1 MVNEEI
7 SNRAI
12 NMEVRVSKLVLSEV
26 IKVFKKINLE
36 AEKQGKK
43 LSNYLDE
50 KVKSNS
56 VPLKDLVKKGQLES
70 ITLKDRYFKELK
82 KDLNKYG
89 VKFSVMRDKKSNEY
103 SLFFQSKD
111 TVVIDKAFKNAI
123 LKVEK
128 KEAIKESTLEVINK
142 FKEKSKKLIN
152 DKVRNKNMEKSLW
165 SLLRF
170 WRVIFLLWSNR
181 KWQNLCNVI
190 FIKNAGNTL

>member
-7 SNRAI
+7 SNRAV
-12 NMEVRVSKLVLSEV
+12 NMEVRVSKLLLSEV

-43 LSNYLDE
+43 LSSYLDE

-70 ITLKDRYFKELK
+70 IILKDKDFKELK
-82 KDLNKYG
+82 KELNRYG
-89 VKFSVMRDKKSNEY
+89 VKFSVMRDKKSMEY

-111 TVVIDKAFKNAI
+111 TVIMDKAFKNAI

-128 KEAIKESTLEVINK
+128 KESIKESTLEVINK

-170 WRVIFLLWSNR
+170 WRIMFLT
-181 KWQNLCNVI
+181 LCFSI
-190 FIKNAGNTL
+190 

>member
-12 NMEVRVSKLVLSEV
+12 NMEVRVSKLLLSEV
-26 IKVFKKINLE
+26 VKVFKKINLE

-70 ITLKDRYFKELK
+70 ITLKDKDFKELK
-82 KDLNKYG
+82 KELNRYG
-89 VKFSVMRDKKSNEY
+89 VKFSVMRDKKNDEY

-111 TVVIDKAFKNAI
+111 TVIMDKAFKNAI

-128 KEAIKESTLEVINK
+128 KESIKESTLEVINK

-152 DKVRNKNMEKSLW
+152 DKIRNKSMEKSLW

-170 WRVIFLLWSNR
+170 WRIMFLT
-181 KWQNLCNVI
+181 LCFSI
-190 FIKNAGNTL
+190 

>member
-7 SNRAI
+7 SNIAI
-12 NMEVRVSKLVLSEV
+12 NMEVRVSKLLLSEV
-26 IKVFKKINLE
+26 IKMFKKINLE

-70 ITLKDRYFKELK
+70 ITLKDKDFKELK
-82 KDLNKYG
+82 KELNRYG
-89 VKFSVMRDKKSNEY
+89 VKFSVMRDKKNDEY

-111 TVVIDKAFKNAI
+111 TVIMDKAFKNAI

-128 KEAIKESTLEVINK
+128 NESIKESTLEVINK

-152 DKVRNKNMEKSLW
+152 DKIRNKSMEKSLW

-170 WRVIFLLWSNR
+170 WRVMFLT
-181 KWQNLCNVI
+181 LCFSI
-190 FIKNAGNTL
+190 

>member
-26 IKVFKKINLE
+26 VKVFNKINLE

-50 KVKSNS
+50 KVKSSS

-70 ITLKDRYFKELK
+70 ITLKDKDFKELK
-82 KDLNKYG
+82 KELNKYG

-111 TVVIDKAFKNAI
+111 TVVMDKAFKNAI

-152 DKVRNKNMEKSLW
+152 DKVRNKSMEKSL
-165 SLLRF
+165 
-170 WRVIFLLWSNR
+170 
-181 KWQNLCNVI
+181 
-190 FIKNAGNTL
+190 

>member
-12 NMEVRVSKLVLSEV
+12 NMEVRVSKLLLSEV

-50 KVKSNS
+50 KVKSSS

-70 ITLKDRYFKELK
+70 ITLKDKDFKELK
-82 KDLNKYG
+82 KELNRYG
-89 VKFSVMRDKKSNEY
+89 VKFSVMRDKKNDEY

-111 TVVIDKAFKNAI
+111 TVIMDKAFKNAI

-128 KEAIKESTLEVINK
+128 KESIKESTLEVINK

-152 DKVRNKNMEKSLW
+152 DKIRNKSMEKSLW

-170 WRVIFLLWSNR
+170 WRIMFLT
-181 KWQNLCNVI
+181 LCFSI
-190 FIKNAGNTL
+190 

>member
-26 IKVFKKINLE
+26 VKVFKKINLE

-70 ITLKDRYFKELK
+70 ITLKDRDFKELK
-82 KDLNKYG
+82 KELNKYG

-111 TVVIDKAFKNAI
+111 TVIMDKAFKNAI

-152 DKVRNKNMEKSLW
+152 DKIRNKSMEKSLW

-170 WRVIFLLWSNR
+170 WRIMFLT
-181 KWQNLCNVI
+181 LCFSI
-190 FIKNAGNTL
+190 

>member
-26 IKVFKKINLE
+26 VKVFNKINLE

-50 KVKSNS
+50 KVKSSS

-70 ITLKDRYFKELK
+70 ITLKDKDFKELK
-82 KDLNKYG
+82 KELNRYG

-111 TVVIDKAFKNAI
+111 TVVMDKAFKNAI
-123 LKVEK
+123 LKVER
-128 KEAIKESTLEVINK
+128 KEARKESTLEVINN

-170 WRVIFLLWSNR
+170 WRIMFLT
-181 KWQNLCNVI
+181 LCF
-190 FIKNAGNTL
+190 FI

>member
-12 NMEVRVSKLVLSEV
+12 NMEVRVSKLLLSEV

-70 ITLKDRYFKELK
+70 ITLKDKDFKELK
-82 KDLNKYG
+82 KELNRYG
-89 VKFSVMRDKKSNEY
+89 VKFSVMRDKKNDEY

-111 TVVIDKAFKNAI
+111 TVIMDKAFKNAI

-128 KEAIKESTLEVINK
+128 NESIKESTLEVINK

-152 DKVRNKNMEKSLW
+152 DKIRNKSMEKSLW

-170 WRVIFLLWSNR
+170 WRVMFLT
-181 KWQNLCNVI
+181 LCFSI
-190 FIKNAGNTL
+190 

>member
-50 KVKSNS
+50 KVKSSS

-70 ITLKDRYFKELK
+70 ITLKDKDFKELK
-82 KDLNKYG
+82 KELNKYG

-152 DKVRNKNMEKSLW
+152 DKIRNKSMEKSLW

-170 WRVIFLLWSNR
+170 WRIMFLT
-181 KWQNLCNVI
+181 LCFSI
-190 FIKNAGNTL
+190 

>member
-12 NMEVRVSKLVLSEV
+12 NMEIRVSKLLLNEV

-70 ITLKDRYFKELK
+70 ITLKDKDFKELK
-82 KDLNKYG
+82 KELNKYG

-111 TVVIDKAFKNAI
+111 TVVMDKAFKNAI
-123 LKVEK
+123 LKFER
-128 KEAIKESTLEVINK
+128 KEARKESTLVVINK
-142 FKEKSKKLIN
+142 FKEKSKKLIS
-152 DKVRNKNMEKSLW
+152 DRVRNKSMEKSL
-165 SLLRF
+165 
-170 WRVIFLLWSNR
+170 
-181 KWQNLCNVI
+181 
-190 FIKNAGNTL
+190 

>member
-26 IKVFKKINLE
+26 VKVFNKINLE

-70 ITLKDRYFKELK
+70 ITLKDKDFKELK
-82 KDLNKYG
+82 KELNKYG
-89 VKFSVMRDKKSNEY
+89 VKFSVMRDEKSTEY

-111 TVVIDKAFKNAI
+111 TVVMDKAFKNTI

-128 KEAIKESTLEVINK
+128 KEARKESTLEVINK

-152 DKVRNKNMEKSLW
+152 DKVRNKSMEKSL
-165 SLLRF
+165 
-170 WRVIFLLWSNR
+170 
-181 KWQNLCNVI
+181 
-190 FIKNAGNTL
+190 

>member
-26 IKVFKKINLE
+26 VKVFNKINLE

-70 ITLKDRYFKELK
+70 ITLKDKDFKELK
-82 KDLNKYG
+82 KELNKYG

-111 TVVIDKAFKNAI
+111 TVVMDKAFKNAI
-123 LKVEK
+123 LKVER
-128 KEAIKESTLEVINK
+128 KEVRKESTLEVINK

-152 DKVRNKNMEKSLW
+152 DKVRNKSMEKSL
-165 SLLRF
+165 
-170 WRVIFLLWSNR
+170 
-181 KWQNLCNVI
+181 
-190 FIKNAGNTL
+190 

>member
-7 SNRAI
+7 SNRAV

-26 IKVFKKINLE
+26 VKVFNKINLE

-70 ITLKDRYFKELK
+70 ITLKDRDFKELK
-82 KDLNKYG
+82 KELNKYG

-152 DKVRNKNMEKSLW
+152 DKIRNKSMEKSLW

-170 WRVIFLLWSNR
+170 WRIMFLT
-181 KWQNLCNVI
+181 LCFSI
-190 FIKNAGNTL
+190 

>member
-26 IKVFKKINLE
+26 VKVFNKINLE

-50 KVKSNS
+50 KVKSSS
-56 VPLKDLVKKGQLES
+56 VPLKDLVKKGQLEN
-70 ITLKDRYFKELK
+70 ITIKNRDFKELK
-82 KDLNKYG
+82 KELNKYG
-89 VKFSVMRDKKSNEY
+89 VKFSVMRDKKSMEY

-111 TVVIDKAFKNAI
+111 TVVMDKAFKNAI

-128 KEAIKESTLEVINK
+128 KESIKESTLEVINK

-152 DKVRNKNMEKSLW
+152 DKIRNKSMEKSL
-165 SLLRF
+165 
-170 WRVIFLLWSNR
+170 
-181 KWQNLCNVI
+181 
-190 FIKNAGNTL
+190 

>member
-7 SNRAI
+7 SNRAV

-26 IKVFKKINLE
+26 VKVFKKINLE

-70 ITLKDRYFKELK
+70 ITLKDRDFKELK
-82 KDLNKYG
+82 KELNKYG

-152 DKVRNKNMEKSLW
+152 DKIRNKSMEKSLW

-170 WRVIFLLWSNR
+170 WRIMFLT
-181 KWQNLCNVI
+181 LCFSI
-190 FIKNAGNTL
+190 

>member
-1 MVNEEI
+1 MINEEI

-26 IKVFKKINLE
+26 VKVFNKINLE

-56 VPLKDLVKKGQLES
+56 VPLKDLVKKGQLEN
-70 ITLKDRYFKELK
+70 ITLKDKDFKELK
-82 KDLNKYG
+82 KELNRYG

-152 DKVRNKNMEKSLW
+152 DKIRNKSMEKSLW

-170 WRVIFLLWSNR
+170 WRIMFLT
-181 KWQNLCNVI
+181 LCFSI
-190 FIKNAGNTL
+190 

>member
-12 NMEVRVSKLVLSEV
+12 NMEVRVSKLLLSEV

-70 ITLKDRYFKELK
+70 ITLKDKDFKELK
-82 KDLNKYG
+82 KELNRYG
-89 VKFSVMRDKKSNEY
+89 VKFSVMRDKKNDEY

-111 TVVIDKAFKNAI
+111 TVIMDKAFKNAI

-128 KEAIKESTLEVINK
+128 NESIKESTLEVINK

-152 DKVRNKNMEKSLW
+152 DKIRNKSMEKSL
-165 SLLRF
+165 
-170 WRVIFLLWSNR
+170 
-181 KWQNLCNVI
+181 
-190 FIKNAGNTL
+190 

>member
-26 IKVFKKINLE
+26 VKVFNKINLE

-50 KVKSNS
+50 KVKSSS

-70 ITLKDRYFKELK
+70 ITLKDKDFKELK
-82 KDLNKYG
+82 KELNRYG
-89 VKFSVMRDKKSNEY
+89 VKFSVMRDKKNDEY

-111 TVVIDKAFKNAI
+111 TVIMDRAFKNAI

-128 KEAIKESTLEVINK
+128 KEARKESTLEVINK

-152 DKVRNKNMEKSLW
+152 DKVRNKSMEKSL
-165 SLLRF
+165 
-170 WRVIFLLWSNR
+170 
-181 KWQNLCNVI
+181 
-190 FIKNAGNTL
+190 

>member
-12 NMEVRVSKLVLSEV
+12 NMEVRVSKLLLSEV
-26 IKVFKKINLE
+26 VKVFKKINLE

-50 KVKSNS
+50 KVKSNLI
-56 VPLKDLVKKGQLES
+56 PLKDLVKKGQLES
-70 ITLKDRYFKELK
+70 ITLKDRDFKELK
-82 KDLNKYG
+82 KELNRYG
-89 VKFSVMRDKKSNEY
+89 VKFSVMRDKKNDEY

-111 TVVIDKAFKNAI
+111 TVVMDKAFKNAI

-128 KEAIKESTLEVINK
+128 KEARKESTLKVINK

-152 DKVRNKNMEKSLW
+152 NKIRNKSMEKSL
-165 SLLRF
+165 
-170 WRVIFLLWSNR
+170 
-181 KWQNLCNVI
+181 
-190 FIKNAGNTL
+190 

>member
-1 MVNEEI
+1 MINEEI

-70 ITLKDRYFKELK
+70 ITLKDRDFKELK
-82 KDLNKYG
+82 KELNKYG

-152 DKVRNKNMEKSLW
+152 DKIRNKSMEKSLW

-170 WRVIFLLWSNR
+170 WRIMFLT
-181 KWQNLCNVI
+181 LCFSI
-190 FIKNAGNTL
+190 

>member
-7 SNRAI
+7 SNRAVNI
-12 NMEVRVSKLVLSEV
+12 EVRVSKLLLSEV

-43 LSNYLDE
+43 LSSYLDE

-70 ITLKDRYFKELK
+70 IILKDKDFKELK
-82 KDLNKYG
+82 KELNKYG
-89 VKFSVMRDKKSNEY
+89 VKFSVMRYKKSKEY

-128 KEAIKESTLEVINK
+128 KEVRKESTLEVINK

-152 DKVRNKNMEKSLW
+152 DKVRNKNMEKSL
-165 SLLRF
+165 
-170 WRVIFLLWSNR
+170 
-181 KWQNLCNVI
+181 
-190 FIKNAGNTL
+190 

>member
-1 MVNEEI
+1 MINEEI

-50 KVKSNS
+50 KVKSSS

-70 ITLKDRYFKELK
+70 ITLKDKDFKELK
-82 KDLNKYG
+82 KELNKYG
-89 VKFSVMRDKKSNEY
+89 VKFSVMRDKKNDEY

-111 TVVIDKAFKNAI
+111 TVIMDKAFKNAI

-152 DKVRNKNMEKSLW
+152 DKIRNKSMEKSL
-165 SLLRF
+165 
-170 WRVIFLLWSNR
+170 
-181 KWQNLCNVI
+181 
-190 FIKNAGNTL
+190 